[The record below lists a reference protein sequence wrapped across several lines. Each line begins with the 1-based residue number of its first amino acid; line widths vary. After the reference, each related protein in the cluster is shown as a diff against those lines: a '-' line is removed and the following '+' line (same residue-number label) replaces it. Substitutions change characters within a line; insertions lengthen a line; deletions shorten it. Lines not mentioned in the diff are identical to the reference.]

1 MAWISALSRLKPF
14 GRAILQTF
22 PFSNSLYCTDHS
34 RISQYEMA
42 ARVPGGRI
50 LPARKWTNLAGHW
63 HHAAPPRRPAWG
75 RSVVPVSR
83 GATITLAP
91 MDDQPAQRQRRPT
104 VMAGS
109 LGGSAVRWP
118 PRRARAGS
126 RVRARRPR
134 ARTLARPGP
143 GPRRLR

>member
-1 MAWISALSRLKPF
+1 MSALSRLKPF
-14 GRAILQTF
+14 GRAILYTF
-22 PFSNSLYCTDHS
+22 PFSNRLYCADHS

-75 RSVVPVSR
+75 QVCVFVSR

-109 LGGSAVRWP
+109 LGGSAGRGA
-118 PRRARAGS
+118 PRRGGGGAR
-126 RVRARRPR
+126 
-134 ARTLARPGP
+134 GP
-143 GPRRLR
+143 C